1 MSNKE
6 YPLKWVNRLA
16 HLQRGCSLLKVP
28 MRARLTLSLVLAA
41 AIFSP
46 LGAQTVIRYEDFTSQ
61 SGLTLNDAVAADGTI
76 MLASSQKDRRGSFFT
91 SLQYDV
97 SDFSAVF
104 QFRISS
110 PGGLSDGVSA
120 GADGLAFVIQ
130 RAGATA
136 LGSFGEGL
144 GYKGISNSLA
154 VEFDTY
160 RNDSQSS
167 SANDPDSN
175 HIGINTGGSI
185 TSLATVGVATAFDS
199 YTEQNPTIW
208 TVWVDYNGS
217 ALEVRASTD
226 GFRPSTATLA
236 YSVNL
241 SSVLGGSAAHIGFTG
256 ATGSAFGNHEILNF
270 AFSDTFE
277 ANGLA
282 VPEPSTYALM
292 GLGLVVVGWSAWRRR
307 R

>member
-46 LGAQTVIRYEDFTSQ
+46 LGAQTVIRYEDFSST
-61 SGLTLNDAVAADGTI
+61 SGLQLNGATVTQDG
-76 MLASSQKDRRGSFFT
+76 MLLASKQTYRRGSFFT
-91 SLQYDV
+91 TAQFDV
-97 SDFSAVF
+97 SEFSAVF

-110 PGGLSDGVSA
+110 PGGANDGIEA
-120 GADGLAFVIQ
+120 GADGLTFTLQ
-130 RAGATA
+130 RIGATA
-136 LGSFGEGL
+136 LGDSGIGL
-144 GYKGISNSLA
+144 GYQGINSSVA
-154 VEFDTY
+154 VEFDTFL
-160 RNDSQSS
+160 NNQ
-167 SANDPDSN
+167 DPDSN
-175 HIGINTGGSI
+175 HIGINSNGSI
-185 TSLATVGVATAFDS
+185 TSLSTVGVADAFDPNS
-199 YTEQNPTIW
+199 NNTSQITTW

-217 ALEVRASTD
+217 QLEVRASNAAV
-226 GFRPSTATLA
+226 RPSSPTLA
-236 YSVNL
+236 YSINIPTTI
-241 SSVLGGSAAHIGFTG
+241 GGASAYVGFTA
-256 ATGSAFGNHEILNF
+256 ATGAAFGDHEILNF